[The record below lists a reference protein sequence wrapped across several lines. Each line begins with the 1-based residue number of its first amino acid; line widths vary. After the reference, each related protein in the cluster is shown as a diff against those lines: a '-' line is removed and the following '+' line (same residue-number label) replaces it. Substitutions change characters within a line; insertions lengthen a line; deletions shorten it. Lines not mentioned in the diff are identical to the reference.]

1 MAAEELLTEVRD
13 LIATHEDRGIRG
25 LASRLG
31 PTEWADI
38 VPRLDPDEIDA
49 LFDMLPEE
57 EIPELLEEVD
67 ITTAAQILQR
77 LSPPLAADYLEAM
90 DPDDATDVIDQMP
103 REQAEHL
110 LTQME
115 PAEAAEIEE
124 LRAYPPDTA
133 GGRMTPA
140 FVAVSPDIRADEAVV
155 ALRQVAAEAE
165 TIYYVYVIDDDE
177 HLLGVLPLH
186 NLVLTPPDT
195 PVSEIMV
202 LDPIRVHAETDQE
215 TAAHL
220 LTDHNLLALPV
231 VDDDDHLLGIITED
245 DIAEILEE
253 EATEDIERL
262 GGSQPLD
269 IPYRLASVWLL
280 VRRRVVWL
288 LFLFVAGLLTAQVLR
303 IFEGRLAA
311 NPALT
316 LFLPLIIG
324 VGGNVGSQTV
334 TTLVRA
340 VGLGEVELRDVG
352 WVMAKEAVVG
362 LIMGLI
368 LGIAGFFR
376 VGLSDGVQV
385 GLVVGLTIAGVTVW
399 SAMVA
404 AILPLVLRRLGVDP
418 AVVSAPFI
426 STLVDATGLLI
437 YMVIAGIILNQAF

>member
-115 PAEAAEIEE
+115 PEEAAEIEE

-165 TIYYVYVIDDDE
+165 TIYYVYVIDEDD